1 MDEGKLHDRLGKE
14 GDFSNAIILFTSNV
28 GSEWLAEQFKLGHF
42 PDTAQLMEVMARY
55 FRPEFL
61 ARLSEIVPFSP
72 INENILLQIFDIQ
85 FLNFSKLLEK
95 QNIRIV
101 LTDDARYMLAHKG
114 FDPRYGARQVSGM
127 IRTYLRRPI
136 SRLIIEGKLDSG
148 KTLSVGLGNNE
159 QLTWSIES

>member
-1 MDEGKLHDRLGKE
+1 
-14 GDFSNAIILFTSNV
+14 
-28 GSEWLAEQFKLGHF
+28 
-42 PDTAQLMEVMARY
+42 
-55 FRPEFL
+55 
-61 ARLSEIVPFSP
+61 
-72 INENILLQIFDIQ
+72 
-85 FLNFSKLLEK
+85 
-95 QNIRIV
+95 
-101 LTDDARYMLAHKG
+101 MLAHKG